1 MTERE
6 DNMDGDAG
14 TERFDGYEAELKL
27 IEADLNQKLDQI
39 PEQSGEQRKMTVG
52 QAESL
57 MEEAQELVL

>member
-1 MTERE
+1 
-6 DNMDGDAG
+6 MDGDAG